1 MANLRDF
8 TGKNKVFTGTDA
20 ETITAG
26 TTAQRVDG
34 QGKLR
39 FNTTTNLMEYY
50 DGTDWKAIDA
60 PPVVTGFTV
69 DDVGGS
75 AVTSATIDN
84 EKTANS
90 GLFTIEVL
98 GSLFD
103 TTGASVSFI
112 ATAGNGET
120 INTQSIT
127 RNSANKLTV
136 TVTASEFDV
145 AQSPYTIRVTN
156 GSGLSANLEACISAD
171 ADAPTFTNSADAN
184 FDVYDSARSSGTIAA
199 ASLIEASPL
208 IGTSSNYAV
217 QSGSLPSGFTL
228 NTTTGVISWSS
239 VSAVGSDTQSTFT
252 IRATSS
258 EGGTGDRQFKI
269 TVKAATVASYT
280 STGTGSFTVPS
291 GVTTVK
297 LLVVGGGASAS
308 GGTSG
313 GGGAGGMVEVSSY
326 PVTPGGSVPYRVGI
340 GSPPGVNLPS
350 TANSGNGPGQSS
362 FFGPITAD
370 GGGRGGYDNGGQG
383 GPGIP
388 GGSGGG
394 GHTYD
399 PRAQGTG
406 SATQPGLNPGV
417 ANLSQYGNSGGP
429 HAGSP
434 GAGSGGGGG
443 GAGGAGAAGNGNS
456 NGGTGGA
463 GRASNYSGSSVT
475 YAAGGGGGGSEGGVG
490 GGIGGSS
497 GIGGQG
503 RDASTNSNPGGQAAG
518 GTGAGTTNR
527 GSGGGG
533 TWNHG
538 NAGGA
543 GGSGIIIVSY

>member
-20 ETITAG
+20 ETISAG
-26 TTAQRVDG
+26 TTGQRVNG

-60 PPVVTGFTV
+60 PPVITGFTV

-75 AVTSATIDN
+75 AVTSATVNN
-84 EKTANS
+84 EKTADS
-90 GLFTIEVL
+90 GNFTIEII

-103 TTGASVSFI
+103 TTGAGVTFI

-120 INTQSIT
+120 LNTESIT

-136 TVTASEFDV
+136 TVDASSFDV
-145 AQSPYTIRVTN
+145 ANSPYTIRVTN
-156 GSGLSANLEACISAD
+156 GSGLSANLEACITAD
-171 ADAPTFTNSADAN
+171 TDAPTFTNSADTN
-184 FDVYDSARSSGTIAA
+184 FNVYDVSRGSGTIAA
-199 ASLIEASPL
+199 ASLIQASPVVA
-208 IGTSSNYAV
+208 SSSAYAV
-217 QSGSLPSGFTL
+217 TTGSLPTGFTL
-228 NTTTGVISWSS
+228 NTTTGVITWSS
-239 VSAVGSDTQSTFT
+239 VSAVGSDTQTLFT
-252 IRATSS
+252 ITATST
-258 EGGTGDRQFKI
+258 EGGTAARQFGI
-269 TVKAATVASYT
+269 TVKAPSITSYT
-280 STGTGSFTVPS
+280 STGTGTFSVPS
-291 GVTTVK
+291 GVSAVK

-313 GGGAGGMVEVSSY
+313 GGGAGGMIEVSSY

-370 GGGRGGYDNGGQG
+370 GGGRGGYDNGSQG

-394 GHTYD
+394 GHTYAT
-399 PRAQGTG
+399 RAQGIGT
-406 SATQPGLNPGV
+406 ATQPGLNPGV
-417 ANLSQYGNSGGP
+417 SNLSQYGNSGGP
-429 HAGSP
+429 HAGSV
-434 GAGSGGGGG
+434 GTGSGGGGG

-490 GGIGGSS
+490 GGPGGSS

-503 RDASTNSNPGGQAAG
+503 RDSSTNSSIG
-518 GTGAGTTNR
+518 GAGTTNR